1 MPQHLSDGLRAVIA
15 RAEQLS
21 EPQQEALAS
30 AWEAVLEE
38 QEWQAIVSK
47 PSVSSALER
56 LAAEA
61 RAEDAAGET
70 EDIDGDSFV

>member
-47 PSVSSALER
+47 PSVRSALER